1 VAAEAEMTLTRIDD
15 VLAQRAATA
24 PSATAAIEE
33 DCRVSNQELRERV
46 DAVSRFLLSSGVGPG
61 DRVATLAPP
70 GIDFWTTFLAATSI
84 GAIWLGMN
92 PAYRRQEYDYILKDA
107 GPRVIFASETFDGR
121 NYFAELREIA
131 PAGLILTALGEA
143 SLSPTDERLT
153 SGRLIP
159 DTILAAARTAVGP
172 EDPAVIVYT
181 SGTTGQPKG
190 AVLSHRAIVQT
201 ALSNLAWMPA
211 DGLLSAVCVAPIN
224 HVGGLNNICFNVF
237 AAGGRLIFHP
247 RVDLVRL
254 ADINRR
260 ERPSY
265 LVGSPTAWA
274 MMIAAGVDFAAADFY
289 RLIVFG
295 GAASTVAQ
303 LREVRKTGAQM
314 SSVYGQTETTG
325 MITFNRHD
333 DTLEVMSETI
343 GQPIRGN
350 SIRIADP
357 DGRLLPNGETGE
369 IQVRG
374 VSVMSFYWN
383 KPQATQEAFTPDGWL
398 KTGDLGM
405 QRPDGY
411 IVFAGRLKE
420 MFKSGGYNVYPVE
433 VELAICEHADVA
445 QAVVVAVEHPTFQE
459 VGHAFLLPKPG
470 RSIDPGQ
477 IREFLRER
485 IASYKIPK
493 SWDVI
498 EALPFLPNGKVDRRA
513 LAARLRP

>member
-1 VAAEAEMTLTRIDD
+1 LAEAEIAITRVHD
-15 VLAQRAATA
+15 VLAK
-24 PSATAAIEE
+24 
-33 DCRVSNQELRERV
+33 RVSAAANAKAVMEGECQLSNHELHERV
-46 DAVSRFLLSSGVGPG
+46 DAVSRYLLSAGVRPG

-70 GIDFWTTFLAATSI
+70 GIDFWVTFLAATSV

-92 PAYRRQEYDYILKDA
+92 PAYRRQEYEYILQDA
-107 GPRVIFASETFDGR
+107 GPRVIFASEAFDGR
-121 NYFAELREIA
+121 NYFAELRDIA
-131 PAGLILTALGEA
+131 PIDIVLTALVESPMPA
-143 SLSPTDERLT
+143 SDERLAA
-153 SGRLIP
+153 GRPIGK
-159 DTILAAARTAVGP
+159 DQLAVAREAVAS

-181 SGTTGQPKG
+181 SGTTGRPKG

-211 DGLLSAVCVAPIN
+211 AGLVSAVCVAPIN
-224 HVGGLNNICFNVF
+224 HVGGLNNICFTVF
-237 AAGGRLIFHP
+237 ASGGRIIFHP

-254 ADINRR
+254 AEINQR
-260 ERPSY
+260 ERPTY

-274 MMIAAGVDFAAADFY
+274 MMIAAGVDFGAVDFY
-289 RLIVFG
+289 KLIVFG

-303 LREVRKTGAQM
+303 LQEVRKTGAQM

-325 MITFNRHD
+325 MITFNRAD

-350 SIRIADP
+350 AIRIADP
-357 DGRLLPNGETGE
+357 DGRPLPLGETGE

-383 KPQATQEAFTPDGWL
+383 KPQATEEAFTHDGWL
-398 KTGDLGM
+398 KTGDLGI
-405 QRPDGY
+405 QRPDGN

-433 VELAICEHADVA
+433 VELAICEHAAVA

-470 RSIDPGQ
+470 RSIDPAEL
-477 IREFLRER
+477 REFLRER

-493 SWDVI
+493 SWEVLD
-498 EALPFLPNGKVDRRA
+498 ALPFLPNGKVDRRA
-513 LAARLRP
+513 LATRTKA

>member
-1 VAAEAEMTLTRIDD
+1 MAEAEIAITRIDD
-15 VLAQRAATA
+15 VLAGRVAGAPGAAA
-24 PSATAAIEE
+24 VLEGEQP
-33 DCRVSNQELRERV
+33 VSNRELRERV
-46 DAVSRFLLSSGVGPG
+46 DAVSRYLLAAGVRPG

-70 GIDFWTTFLAATSI
+70 GIDFWVTFLAATSV

-92 PAYRRQEYDYILKDA
+92 PAYRRQEYEYILQDA
-107 GPRVIFASETFDGR
+107 GPRVIFASEAFDGR
-121 NYFAELREIA
+121 NYFDEIRAIA
-131 PAGLILTALGEA
+131 PADIVLTALGATSMPA
-143 SLSPTDERLT
+143 SEERLAAGLSIGDDQLT
-153 SGRLIP
+153 
-159 DTILAAARTAVGP
+159 AAREAVVS

-181 SGTTGQPKG
+181 SGTTGKPKG

-211 DGLLSAVCVAPIN
+211 AGLASAVCVAPIN
-224 HVGGLNNICFNVF
+224 HVGGLNNICFTVF
-237 AAGGRLIFHP
+237 AAGGRIIFHP

-254 ADINRR
+254 AQINQR
-260 ERPSY
+260 ERPTY

-274 MMIAAGVDFAAADFY
+274 MMIAAGVDFGAVDFY
-289 RLIVFG
+289 KLIVFG
-295 GAASTVAQ
+295 GAASTVTQ

-325 MITFNRHD
+325 MITFNRAD

-350 SIRIADP
+350 AIRIADP
-357 DGRLLPNGETGE
+357 DGRPLPHGETGE

-383 KPQATQEAFTPDGWL
+383 KPQATEEAFTHDGWL
-398 KTGDLGM
+398 KTGDLGI
-405 QRPDGY
+405 QRPDGN

-470 RSIDPGQ
+470 RSIDPAQ
-477 IREFLRER
+477 LREFLRER

-493 SWDVI
+493 SWEVL

-513 LAARLRP
+513 LATRAKP

>member
-1 VAAEAEMTLTRIDD
+1 MAAAEIAITRIHD
-15 VLAQRAATA
+15 VLAGRVADA
-24 PSATAAIEE
+24 PGAMAVLEGE
-33 DCRVSNQELRERV
+33 QRVSNRELSERV
-46 DAVSRFLLSSGVGPG
+46 DAVSRYLLSEGIRPG

-70 GIDFWTTFLAATSI
+70 GIDFWATFLAATSI

-92 PAYRRQEYDYILKDA
+92 PAYRRQEYDYILQDA
-107 GPRVIFASETFDGR
+107 GPRVVFASEAFDGR
-121 NYFAELREIA
+121 NYFAELRELA
-131 PAGLILTALGEA
+131 PAGIVLTALGETSMPA
-143 SLSPTDERLT
+143 SDERLAA
-153 SGRLIP
+153 GRRIGE
-159 DTILAAARTAVGP
+159 DQLALARDAVAS

-211 DGLLSAVCVAPIN
+211 DGLASAVCVAPIN
-224 HVGGLNNICFNVF
+224 HVGGLNNICFTVF
-237 AAGGRLIFHP
+237 AAGGRIIFHP

-254 ADINRR
+254 AEINRR
-260 ERPSY
+260 ERPTY

-274 MMIAAGVDFAAADFY
+274 MMIAAGVDFAAVDFY

-303 LREVRKTGAQM
+303 LQEVRKTGAQM

-325 MITFNRHD
+325 MITFNRPD

-350 SIRIADP
+350 AIRIADP
-357 DGRLLPNGETGE
+357 DGRPLPNGETGE
-369 IQVRG
+369 IQVSG

-383 KPQATQEAFTPDGWL
+383 KPQATGEAFTPDGWL
-398 KTGDLGM
+398 KTGDLGV
-405 QRPDGY
+405 QRPDGN

-433 VELAICEHADVA
+433 VELAICEHAHVA

-470 RSIDPGQ
+470 RSIDPAELK
-477 IREFLRER
+477 EFLRER

-493 SWDVI
+493 TWEVLS
-498 EALPFLPNGKVDRRA
+498 ALPFLPNGKVDRRA
-513 LAARLRP
+513 LAARLKT